1 MNYDHATLTDSRED
15 PQSYTSFLTLMS
27 QGGRERARRARRPNA
42 NVGER
47 LTFYAHDLNVSQLIH
62 ELLALE
68 LLTVLLETPTD
79 DSVEVAIE
87 FVKECGFTLQEL
99 TPQGLHGIFERF
111 RGILHEG
118 EIDKRVQ
125 FMIEGLFAFRKS
137 GFEGKR
143 GVPPELDLVE
153 EDDQL
158 VHEIGLD
165 DEMQAQ
171 AGLDVFKQDPEFEEN
186 ERKYADIRRE
196 ILGESSESESESE
209 SDGSSS
215 RSSSSSSS
223 EGAKAEPAN
232 RGPG

>member
-1 MNYDHATLTDSRED
+1 
-15 PQSYTSFLTLMS
+15 MS

-125 FMIEGLFAFRKS
+125 FMIEGLFAFR
-137 GFEGKR
+137 
-143 GVPPELDLVE
+143 
-153 EDDQL
+153 
-158 VHEIGLD
+158 
-165 DEMQAQ
+165 
-171 AGLDVFKQDPEFEEN
+171 
-186 ERKYADIRRE
+186 
-196 ILGESSESESESE
+196 
-209 SDGSSS
+209 
-215 RSSSSSSS
+215 
-223 EGAKAEPAN
+223 
-232 RGPG
+232 